1 MRRCKPPL
9 LAPPYRKS
17 AFHSYNSSFW
27 RPSRA
32 SGLLLIWHP
41 RALTRVGTSCR
52 DCDSHR
58 EMRMAVDKVRIGIAS
73 ARSMTMHSAAF
84 TAPPQT
90 STALLTSAASQP
102 ASVWAKL
109 TPQGFLFLGG
119 ESAEESRG
127 FQQRSNSAVSDI

>member
-58 EMRMAVDKVRIGIAS
+58 EMRTAVDKVRIGIAS
-73 ARSMTMHSAAF
+73 TRSMTMHSSAF
-84 TAPPQT
+84 TSPTQT
-90 STALLTSAASQP
+90 SSPLLPSSP
-102 ASVWAKL
+102 SP
-109 TPQGFLFLGG
+109 TPSPLPHTPPPL
-119 ESAEESRG
+119 
-127 FQQRSNSAVSDI
+127 IPLLH